1 MIQLSEEQQERIDLI
16 KHKLK
21 FIEQKPAVA
30 CIANSDRLTLV
41 DSSIAELISIA
52 GGANENQFKDP
63 DIVIVMPEGYSIAQT
78 IQQMDRLLQLPGF
91 NYLKAAKNNRVYIA
105 DGNFNIAD
113 AEQLVTLTEVLGE
126 IINPKQFIFGY
137 EGEKWVNFGV

>member
-30 CIANSDRLTLV
+30 CTANSDRLTLV
-41 DSSIAELISIA
+41 DSSIAELIGIA

-63 DIVIVMPEGYSIAQT
+63 DIVIVMPEG
-78 IQQMDRLLQLPGF
+78 
-91 NYLKAAKNNRVYIA
+91 
-105 DGNFNIAD
+105 
-113 AEQLVTLTEVLGE
+113 
-126 IINPKQFIFGY
+126 
-137 EGEKWVNFGV
+137 